1 MVSGV
6 LFIVFWIQQVFAIL
20 TTAERRSFP
29 LQFLRNKELVIQ
41 FIAEACAS
49 TLTYI
54 PIYFLPLYF
63 QFAKSD
69 SALNSGVRLLP
80 LVVFLV
86 LPIVVGGIVIGIHPR
101 YMPWF
106 FAGGAIGIIGSA
118 LLYTID
124 AHTSNARLY
133 GYSILTGFGAGCMV
147 MIPFS
152 VVQALVPPQL
162 TPIAVGFV
170 CFAQC
175 QFDPKPIKGLH

>member
-1 MVSGV
+1 MES
-6 LFIVFWIQQVFAIL
+6 I
-20 TTAERRSFP
+20 R
-29 LQFLRNKELVIQ
+29 
-41 FIAEACAS
+41 
-49 TLTYI
+49 
-54 PIYFLPLYF
+54 
-63 QFAKSD
+63 
-69 SALNSGVRLLP
+69 
-80 LVVFLV
+80 
-86 LPIVVGGIVIGIHPR
+86 GICHG
-101 YMPWF
+101 F

-170 CFAQC
+170 CFAQLAAPAVLLSIANTV
-175 QFDPKPIKGLH
+175 FLNKATKGVANILPNSPPGEVRSIIAGVGSKTFAALSPAVQSRIIDVIVKSLDKAFLIAIVCSAVCLILSIFMKKGKMYD